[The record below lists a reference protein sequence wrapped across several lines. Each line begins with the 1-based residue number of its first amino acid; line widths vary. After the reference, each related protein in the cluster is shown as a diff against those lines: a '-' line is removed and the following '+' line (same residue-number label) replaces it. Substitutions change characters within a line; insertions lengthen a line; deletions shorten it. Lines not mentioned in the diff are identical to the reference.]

1 MLQTLC
7 KKCVFYLGYS
17 PKDSLL
23 LIQEIKKISLNLF
36 HCLLIF
42 QTYFCGFGCYILSF
56 CAEFMSKLKWQSWIL
71 AFHIQV
77 YSFFFFFLHNILNKL
92 IFFFALYSSLNLSVY
107 VALQSFDEEEAH
119 IQLFW
124 LELHFYFFYFNW
136 TWRFKALLLLNR
148 KYFLFCLCL
157 IVNSICFHIQEK
169 CCLYKIHTTVC
180 TTLFCVYLF
189 YAYHLMLHSLHWKGA
204 RGFFWVLCIDIF

>member
-1 MLQTLC
+1 MAVLNFSFPYSG
-7 KKCVFYLGYS
+7 VF
-17 PKDSLL
+17 
-23 LIQEIKKISLNLF
+23 
-36 HCLLIF
+36 
-42 QTYFCGFGCYILSF
+42 
-56 CAEFMSKLKWQSWIL
+56 
-71 AFHIQV
+71 
-77 YSFFFFFLHNILNKL
+77 FFFFFLHNMLNKL
-92 IFFFALYSSLNLSVY
+92 IFFCFVLFVEPVCLCSSPKFWWRRSSHSVVLAR
-107 VALQSFDEEEAH
+107 VAFL
-119 IQLFW
+119 LFI
-124 LELHFYFFYFNW
+124 YFNW